1 MYYRMTVA
9 GLERDLP
16 ICPLNDKLSIA
27 GFVIFGDQ
35 ELTVAC
41 ARDLLAKAPEYDYI
55 LTAEAKGIPLAHE
68 MARQA
73 GDAKYILA
81 RKGPKLYMRDI
92 FSVTVQSITTA
103 KEQKLYLDGAD
114 AALMKG
120 KRILLVDDVI
130 STGES
135 LSALEALVENCMA
148 KLSPQQKYFR
158 GLYCGGTFTE
168 EALQYFAA
176 NNQNVPLYSNLKN
189 AYSTKLEDSEVSQGH
204 TILDLGAEDFTAKA
218 PHPVF
223 DPGLRLKR
231 LRQELEDPQVGVVLL
246 DFITGPG
253 VAYDPITA
261 FAEDCAKHPSVIF
274 ISNICGSLEDPQNVE
289 EKQKLLEKAGV
300 IVTKSNYQSSR
311 LASALMNAL
320 ERR

>member
-16 ICPLNDKLSIA
+16 ICPLNERLSIA

-41 ARDLLAKAPEYDYI
+41 ARDLLAKAPAYDYI

-73 GDAKYILA
+73 GDSKYILA

-120 KRILLVDDVI
+120 KRILIVDDVI

-135 LSALEALVENCMA
+135 LKALEALVE
-148 KLSPQQKYFR
+148 
-158 GLYCGGTFTE
+158 
-168 EALQYFAA
+168 
-176 NNQNVPLYSNLKN
+176 
-189 AYSTKLEDSEVSQGH
+189 
-204 TILDLGAEDFTAKA
+204 
-218 PHPVF
+218 
-223 DPGLRLKR
+223 
-231 LRQELEDPQVGVVLL
+231 
-246 DFITGPG
+246 
-253 VAYDPITA
+253 
-261 FAEDCAKHPSVIF
+261 
-274 ISNICGSLEDPQNVE
+274 
-289 EKQKLLEKAGV
+289 KAGGEV
-300 IVTKSNYQSSR
+300 CGKMAI
-311 LASALMNAL
+311 LAEGDAIDRGDILYLEPLPLFNADGTVL
-320 ERR
+320 G